1 MLWTTGWSK
10 LKVSF
15 YYFIVK
21 ITILFI
27 KGDFKKYDKQNSLKS
42 FPQKMLDPRRWY
54 SGVQQTVDL
63 TFQVPRDL
71 TAGMYDVILNL
82 PDAAATLAQN
92 PKYRILMNNGA
103 GVGEVGTRYNIL
115 FKVVVLI

>member
-27 KGDFKKYDKQNSLKS
+27 KGDFKKYDKQNSLK
-42 FPQKMLDPRRWY
+42 
-54 SGVQQTVDL
+54 
-63 TFQVPRDL
+63 
-71 TAGMYDVILNL
+71 
-82 PDAAATLAQN
+82 
-92 PKYRILMNNGA
+92 
-103 GVGEVGTRYNIL
+103 
-115 FKVVVLI
+115 